1 MSLLAGGGSNKNYWH
16 WLFDVLPRIELFNKT
31 IKTEYS
37 DYLLVPDLSEKFQK
51 ETLNL
56 LNFENKKFYQ
66 VEFSDTFSQE
76 NFFVTQHPYIIR
88 DIAKDEL
95 NIPRWIINWLRSK
108 FLNKINK
115 NNSFPKKFLLIELTH
130 LLKLDQ

>member
-1 MSLLAGGGSNKNYWH
+1 MSLLAGGSSNKNYWH

-76 NFFVTQHPYIIR
+76 NF
-88 DIAKDEL
+88 L
-95 NIPRWIINWLRSK
+95 
-108 FLNKINK
+108 
-115 NNSFPKKFLLIELTH
+115 
-130 LLKLDQ
+130 